1 MSEETIRDV
10 GCRDWIALA
19 EQLGQV
25 SVAGTNGDLP
35 TRRSAHTDHL
45 TARRYDPRVRI
56 PTADEVLSGNR
67 AALARAITAVE
78 STRADHSKQAIALI
92 EELLPHTGG
101 AQRIGISGTPGVG
114 KSTFIEALGDHLT
127 AQGRRV
133 AVLAVDPSSTRTGG
147 SILGDR
153 TRMPVLSRNPDAYI
167 RSSPSKGNLGGV
179 GAQTD
184 ATRLLCEAAGY
195 DVILIETVGVGQSE
209 TQVADLTDLL
219 LLLVAPGG
227 GDDLQGIKRGVME
240 IADFIAINKADGE
253 LRGVAK
259 TTASEYRSALSLV
272 RPKWPDHPTEVRLC
286 SAVTRE
292 GVSELWDAIDARW
305 TSLAT
310 NGELERLRST
320 QSVSAM
326 QRHVTSA
333 VIQLVRNDRHRVRAE
348 HLEAETRSGRISPFA
363 AAALLVDDI
372 ADGLI
377 GRP

>member
-1 MSEETIRDV
+1 M
-10 GCRDWIALA
+10 
-19 EQLGQV
+19 
-25 SVAGTNGDLP
+25 
-35 TRRSAHTDHL
+35 H
-45 TARRYDPRVRI
+45 I
-56 PTADEVLSGNR
+56 PTADEILSGNR

-78 STRADHSKQAIALI
+78 STRADHAKQAIALI
-92 EELLPHTGG
+92 DELLPHTGG

-127 AQGRRV
+127 SQDRRV
-133 AVLAVDPSSTRTGG
+133 AVLAIDPSSTRTGG

-153 TRMPVLSRNPDAYI
+153 TRMPVLSRNPNAYI
-167 RSSPSKGNLGGV
+167 RSSPSRGNLGGV

-253 LRGVAK
+253 LLSVAN
-259 TTASEYRSALSLV
+259 TTANEYRAALSLV
-272 RPKWPDHPTEVRLC
+272 RPKWLDHPTEVRLC

-292 GVSELWDAIDARW
+292 GVGELWEAIDARW
-305 TSLAT
+305 TSMG
-310 NGELERLRST
+310 NSGELERLRSS
-320 QSVSAM
+320 QSVRAM
-326 QRHVTSA
+326 RRHVTSA
-333 VIQLVRNDRHRVRAE
+333 LIQLVSNDRHRVRAE
-348 HLEAETRSGRISPFA
+348 QLEAETRAGRISPFG
-363 AAALLVDDI
+363 AAALLVDEI
-372 ADGLI
+372 AEGLA
-377 GRP
+377 GHV